1 MNNSSAQDTYSIT
14 LDDTITLTSTI
25 DIGTIT
31 FPSSSTSY
39 TYSNAYPTISVG
51 SGTVASISNISTAT
65 TSTFDSFRI
74 NLPEEWV
81 DTFPDWDRVEK
92 MCQEYPG
99 LRIAFDKFKTVYK
112 LVKDDYD
119 TPKDKR
125 AKP

>member
-14 LDDTITLTSTI
+14 LDDTITLTSSV
-25 DIGTIT
+25 GTIT
-31 FPSSSTSY
+31 FPSNTTSY
-39 TYSNAYPTISVG
+39 SYSNPYPTISIG
-51 SGTVASISNISTAT
+51 SGTISSISSISTCD
-65 TSTFDSFRI
+65 TFKSS
-74 NLPEEWV
+74 LPEEWV
-81 DTFPDWDRVEK
+81 NTFPDWDRVEK

-119 TPKDKR
+119 TPKNKR

>member
-14 LDDTITLTSTI
+14 LDDNITLTSTI
-25 DIGTIT
+25 GIGTIT
-31 FPSSSTSY
+31 FPSSNTSY

-51 SGTVASISNISTAT
+51 SGASSTISSISTYDT
-65 TSTFDSFRI
+65 FRI

>member
-1 MNNSSAQDTYSIT
+1 MNTSSAQDTYSIT
-14 LDDTITLTSTI
+14 LDDTITLTNTV
-25 DIGTIT
+25 GTIT

-39 TYSNAYPTISVG
+39 SYVNSAPSISIG
-51 SGTVASISNISTAT
+51 SGTITGISTAT
-65 TSTFDSFRI
+65 NSTFDSFRI

-81 DTFPDWDRVEK
+81 DTFPDWHRVEK

>member
-14 LDDTITLTSTI
+14 LDDTITLTSSV
-25 DIGTIT
+25 GTIT
-31 FPSSSTSY
+31 FPSNTTSY
-39 TYSNAYPTISVG
+39 SYSNSSPTISIG
-51 SGTVASISNISTAT
+51 SGTISSISSISSISTCD
-65 TSTFDSFRI
+65 TFKIS
-74 NLPEEWV
+74 LPEEWV
-81 DTFPDWDRVEK
+81 NTFPEWDRVEK